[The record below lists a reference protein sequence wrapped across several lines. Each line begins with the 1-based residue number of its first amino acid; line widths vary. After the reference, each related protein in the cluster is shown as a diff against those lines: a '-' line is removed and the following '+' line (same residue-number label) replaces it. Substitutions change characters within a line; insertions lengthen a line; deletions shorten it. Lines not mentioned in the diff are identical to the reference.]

1 MLVPHNERDMTT
13 LGKQFGQ
20 TRDPISLG
28 IGAKQMVALVV
39 VQWWANV
46 PCIFSMARPGVSGFG
61 GLLAPWGGKWETVP
75 IVWTMYSLI
84 RWHCGINA
92 RWLHHV
98 EGGLNLWCEAIPQLQ
113 QEITIGCGKRTDE
126 VCFKCLNH
134 AFSCVDSVI
143 VGLDKEVVALLLGI
157 GLI

>member
-1 MLVPHNERDMTT
+1 MYHASVPWLAQESLGLGASLHPEGAS
-13 LGKQFGQ
+13 GKQFQLYGPC
-20 TRDPISLG
+20 TALY
-28 IGAKQMVALVV
+28 IG
-39 VQWWANV
+39 
-46 PCIFSMARPGVSGFG
+46 
-61 GLLAPWGGKWETVP
+61 
-75 IVWTMYSLI
+75 
-84 RWHCGINA
+84 GINA